1 MPKDGGTARKWQS
14 RIFYPRN
21 VFLPNQGSFCDPWLL
36 SLEFWFQESQA
47 MGHSGKGHGI
57 LPGVWELALTSDR
70 GFKEQG
76 GVARKRR
83 ALEAKRSVCAK
94 AQS

>member
-1 MPKDGGTARKWQS
+1 
-14 RIFYPRN
+14 
-21 VFLPNQGSFCDPWLL
+21 
-36 SLEFWFQESQA
+36 
-47 MGHSGKGHGI
+47 MGNSGKGHGI